1 MANCQG
7 RGRERGFTLVEL
19 VVVLAILATLAS
31 LYVPAVETAA
41 ENAALYK
48 ARSDLRAIDSAIVLG
63 SPPSPLPEP
72 PALLPGVAGG
82 YRIDS
87 QRQRAYLPVTVNGQ
101 AVNLYSDTPLPA
113 KGGK

>member
-1 MANCQG
+1 MAYYRG
-7 RGRERGFTLVEL
+7 GGRERGFTLVEL

-41 ENAALYK
+41 ESAALYK
-48 ARSDLRAIDSAIVLG
+48 ARSDLRAIDGAILLG
-63 SPPSPLPEP
+63 APPFLLPEP

-101 AVNLYSDTPLPA
+101 VVDLYSDTPLPA

>member
-1 MANCQG
+1 MANY
-7 RGRERGFTLVEL
+7 RVSDREQGFTIVEL

-48 ARSDLRAIDSAIVLG
+48 ARSDLRAIDGAILFG
-63 SPPSPLPEP
+63 APPSPLPAP
-72 PALLPGVAGG
+72 PAMLPGVADG

-101 AVNLYSDTPLPA
+101 VVNLYSDTPFPA